1 MGCGINKT
9 NKPTIISRTSLNS
22 TKNLKLSNTFTK
34 KKNYKNLISHK
45 SWLNILDFLS
55 YNEIKEI
62 GKTNKLF
69 NFLVKQNKILVKF
82 FKKKNNLKNTKSCSK
97 NLIFRPSD
105 STIKKN
111 IKFYESFALLQIN
124 QKCES
129 IDSNYSTSSE
139 RLVV

>member
-1 MGCGINKT
+1 MRTNKT
-9 NKPTIISRTSLNS
+9 ISIDIDVLKEMLEYCNKYNVTFSR
-22 TKNLKLSNTFTK
+22 
-34 KKNYKNLISHK
+34 LIVVL
-45 SWLNILDFLS
+45 W
-55 YNEIKEI
+55 E
-62 GKTNKLF
+62 
-69 NFLVKQNKILVKF
+69 F

-97 NLIFRPSD
+97 NLIYRPSD